1 MPSNS
6 ARCRKLEQKVTEVA
20 KLMSMFSE
28 KVTEQHD
35 VVEDIQALAT
45 DSVEA
50 VKKVSC
56 CQRLQ
61 WKFTTGR

>member
-1 MPSNS
+1 
-6 ARCRKLEQKVTEVA
+6 
-20 KLMSMFSE
+20 MSMFSE

-50 VKKVSC
+50 VKKVSY